1 MPSQTHV
8 NILKKDACREGGA
21 MMTELVHTSKA
32 KIHFTDG
39 MLSFVFLPHLK
50 EEQTAIKSMWTLM
63 DCFKVLYFFFVTG
76 AVFF

>member
-39 MLSFVFLPHLK
+39 MLSF
-50 EEQTAIKSMWTLM
+50 
-63 DCFKVLYFFFVTG
+63 DFFATS
-76 AVFF
+76 